1 MISGGTGLV
10 GKELTALLL
19 DLGYQVV
26 ILTRKKDMQSSQS
39 PSVLKNKTTGKRTGY
54 GPFSGKSPIG

>member
-19 DLGYQVV
+19 EMGYQVV
-26 ILTRKKDMQSSQS
+26 ILTRKKDMKSSN
-39 PSVLKNKTTGKRTGY
+39 PKIRY
-54 GPFSGKSPIG
+54 AHWDI